1 MDHKNLVDIRLK
13 LDSLDEQIVD
23 LLKKRLDLVKS
34 ACDVKNSLGEGAY
47 SHEREESILSHVESY
62 AKTLSLPENYVKDL
76 WRRILRESYKGVIGH
91 FACTTD
97 KNTKVVIVGGNGG
110 MGQIFTRY
118 FKSSDYD
125 VISFEPSDW
134 DRASEIL
141 KGAKIVIISVPIDV
155 TLEVIKRLSPYLT
168 EDMILCDLTSVKAPY
183 VEAMCK
189 YHKGPVLGLHPM
201 FGPDVKSLV
210 KQVIVS
216 VPERFADKS
225 AFLVEQFSLWGARL
239 VKCDAKE
246 HDEAMSIIQALRHFT
261 TYAYGTF
268 LSKENPSLKNI
279 LMLSSP
285 IYRLELL
292 MVGRL
297 FAQNPR
303 LYADIIMSSK
313 KNFELIKAYAESI
326 KPELEVIYKKDME
339 TFIKRFIEARDYFGE
354 YAQQFLKDSG
364 ALLAKFQDDK
374 EGF

>member
-1 MDHKNLVDIRLK
+1 MDYKNLVDIRLK

-47 SHEREESILSHVESY
+47 SHEREESILLM
-62 AKTLSLPENYVKDL
+62 LSLMLKLYLCLKTMSKICGDVFYVK
-76 WRRILRESYKGVIGH
+76 SYKGVIGH

-168 EDMILCDLTSVKAPY
+168 EDMILRDLTSVKAPY

-313 KNFELIKAYAESI
+313 KNFELIKAYAR
-326 KPELEVIYKKDME
+326 V
-339 TFIKRFIEARDYFGE
+339 
-354 YAQQFLKDSG
+354 
-364 ALLAKFQDDK
+364 
-374 EGF
+374 